1 MFKRIL
7 VPVDGSATSRKALTQ
22 ALQLARE
29 QGSSVRL
36 LHAIDEL
43 VYVNTY
49 NYSPALM
56 DEVRTAAA
64 KVLGDALD
72 MAKAAGVTADT
83 QLVDQP
89 AQRLGA
95 TVTKEAADWG
105 ADLIVLGTHGRR
117 GISRLVMGSGADQ
130 ILRESKVPVLTIRGD
145 DA

>member
-49 NYSPALM
+49 SYSPELM
-56 DEVRTAAA
+56 EEVRTAAA
-64 KVLGDALD
+64 KVLGDALE
-72 MAKAAGVTADT
+72 MAKSAGVAADT

-130 ILRESKVPVLTIRGD
+130 ILREATVPVLTIRGD
-145 DA
+145 DS

>member
-7 VPVDGSATSRKALTQ
+7 VPVDGSATSSKALTK

-29 QGSSVRL
+29 LGSNVRL

-56 DEVRTAAA
+56 EEVREGAA
-64 KVLGDALD
+64 KVLTDALEV
-72 MAKAAGVTADT
+72 AKSAGVAADT

-95 TVTKEAADWG
+95 TVTKVATDWG

-117 GISRLVMGSGADQ
+117 GFSRLVMGSGADQ
-130 ILRESKVPVLTIRGD
+130 IIREAKVPVLTIRSD
-145 DA
+145 EL

>member
-1 MFKRIL
+1 
-7 VPVDGSATSRKALTQ
+7 
-22 ALQLARE
+22 
-29 QGSSVRL
+29 
-36 LHAIDEL
+36 
-43 VYVNTY
+43 
-49 NYSPALM
+49 M